1 MLGMKKSVPCFFIAA
16 MCCFSAAFSQDGH
29 KTLAIGAKAPDF
41 SLPGVDGKTYSLQSF
56 KEAKILAIIFTCNH
70 CPTAQGYEQRIIQ
83 LTKDYSAKGVQILA
97 INPNHPESLRLDE
110 LGWSDVGDSFEDMK
124 IRAKEKNFNFPYLFD
139 GEKEIASNQ
148 YGPVSTPHVFI
159 FDQDRILR
167 YNGRIDDQENPRKT
181 QTTFDTRNALDA
193 VLKNKEVPAA
203 VTKVFGCSVKWA
215 EKSDWIDR
223 ASVAWAREPVA
234 VTTIDVAGITGLLKN
249 NSDNLRLI
257 NVWAT
262 WCGPCVVE
270 FPELIRISRIYKE
283 RDFEFVTISADDPDN
298 KERVLKFLKNKQA
311 SNTNYIFS
319 TDDKYKLM
327 ETIDRAWQGALPYT
341 ILIEPGGKVAY
352 AHQGTIDPEALRKI
366 IFNNAFI
373 GRLFK

>member
-1 MLGMKKSVPCFFIAA
+1 MKKSIVCFLFTV
-16 MCCFSAAFSQDGH
+16 FSCSSAFSQPEH

-41 SLPGVDGKTYSLQSF
+41 SLPGIDGKTYSLESF
-56 KEAKILAIIFTCNH
+56 KNARVVAIIFTCNH
-70 CPTAQGYEQRIIQ
+70 CPTAQGYEERIIQ
-83 LTKDYSAKGVQILA
+83 LTKDYSARGVQVVA

-139 GEKEIASNQ
+139 GDTEIASNQ

-159 FDQDRILR
+159 FDQERILR
-167 YNGRIDDQENPRKT
+167 YNGRIDDQENPHKT
-181 QTTFDTRNALDA
+181 QTKFDTRNALDA
-193 VLKNKEVPAA
+193 VLSNKEVPVA

-215 EKSDWIDR
+215 EKTDWIDK
-223 ASVAWAREPVA
+223 AKAKWAKEPV
-234 VTTIDVAGITGLLKN
+234 TISSIDVAGIADLLKN
-249 NSDNLRLI
+249 NSDKLRLI

-270 FPELIRISRIYKE
+270 FPDLINLARIYQE
-283 RDFEFVTISADDPDN
+283 RDFEFVTISADDPAN

-311 SNTNYIFS
+311 SSTNYLFDI
-319 TDDKYKLM
+319 DDKYKLM
-327 ETIDRAWQGALPYT
+327 EALDPAWQGALPYT
-341 ILIEPGGKVAY
+341 MLVEPGGKVAY
-352 AHQGTIDPEALRKI
+352 VHQGAIDPEELRKI
-366 IFNNAFI
+366 IFNNGFI